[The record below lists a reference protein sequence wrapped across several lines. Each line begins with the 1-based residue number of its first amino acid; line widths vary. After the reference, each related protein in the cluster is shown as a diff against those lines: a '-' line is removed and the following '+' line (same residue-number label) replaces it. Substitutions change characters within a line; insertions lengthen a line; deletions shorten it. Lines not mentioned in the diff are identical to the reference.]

1 MGMPLVMKTIRMEK
15 QSFDGYCVGT
25 GIEYPGI
32 VVWAES
38 DKELRELFKAAIPAY
53 EEALQKY
60 GVENKPYEAPEIQV
74 IHIDRETENK

>member
-1 MGMPLVMKTIRMEK
+1 MPFTMKTVRMEK

-32 VVWAES
+32 VVWANN
-38 DKELRELFKAAIPAY
+38 DKELRKLFKAAIPAY

-60 GVENKPYEAPEIQV
+60 NVVNKPYEAPKMEI
-74 IHIDRETENK
+74 ITIDRETEDK